1 MVFSTDDSTF
11 AFSQGENAI
20 EVHDL
25 ADQII
30 HKLELEYVSCL
41 EFSPDG
47 LSLAAG
53 DMHGNVEV
61 WDLRTKDA
69 PKWIFQSDGSSL
81 AIAYSSDGK
90 LLAQATS
97 TGEVSLWQIATES
110 CLLKLKTERQ
120 IEQLSFSPDNRSL
133 MTEHGRLIPDTWPS
147 DDETENDGIQNNDD
161 RDKPSQ
167 VLFTTHGYGIDF
179 DGCWLTKDGERIV
192 WLPPEHRPS
201 PALVIDSEIAIRNS
215 SDQLMMFCFYD

>member
-1 MVFSTDDSTF
+1 MSLVH
-11 AFSQGENAI
+11 GENAI

-30 HKLELEYVSCL
+30 HKLELEYASCL

-69 PKWIFQSDGSSL
+69 PKWIFNL
-81 AIAYSSDGK
+81 MAHHLPLPIHLMK
-90 LLAQATS
+90 R
-97 TGEVSLWQIATES
+97 EVSLWQIATES

-179 DGCWLTKDGERIV
+179 DGCWLTKDSERIV